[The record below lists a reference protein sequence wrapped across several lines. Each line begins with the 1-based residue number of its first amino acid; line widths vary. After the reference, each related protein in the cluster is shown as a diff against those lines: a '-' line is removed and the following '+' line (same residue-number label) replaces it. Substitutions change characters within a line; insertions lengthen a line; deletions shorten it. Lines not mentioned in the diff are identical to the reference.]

1 MDVERKLATVQEVFI
16 QTAPTEGDFS
26 DEVLFFWLKVS

>member
-26 DEVLFFWLKVS
+26 DEALFFWLKVS